1 MKNKELLMIGVVVV
15 LGSLVATY
23 IHDNWLAK

>member
-15 LGSLVATY
+15 LGSLAATY
-23 IHDNWLAK
+23 MHDNWLAK